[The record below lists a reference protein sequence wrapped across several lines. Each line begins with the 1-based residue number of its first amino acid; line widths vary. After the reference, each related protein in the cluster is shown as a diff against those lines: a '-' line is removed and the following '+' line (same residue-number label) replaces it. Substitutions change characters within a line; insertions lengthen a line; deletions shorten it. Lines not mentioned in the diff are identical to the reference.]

1 MSGADKKKKRAR
13 APPTTSEPRKRPKAS
28 DNDRTS
34 IDKLAWQE
42 VAMPDRLDD
51 VEGFMGMEEVDGVD
65 VFRTDD
71 GGLMYKVCCIIFIL
85 ANPIY

>member
-1 MSGADKKKKRAR
+1 MAGADKGKRAR

-28 DNDRTS
+28 ENGHTS

-71 GGLMYKVCCIIFIL
+71 GGLMYKVCCIICTF
-85 ANPIY
+85 ANPMY